1 MPEQLELLIDGQ
13 WRPAE
18 SGRWIE
24 VYNPANGELVG
35 RVPEAGATDA
45 RAALEAAERAFPAW
59 AALTP
64 SQRAAYLQRAAQ
76 LVKERRD
83 HLARLLTLEQG
94 KPLRDA
100 EKEIVDAANTLEFF
114 AAEATRVRG
123 EVIPND
129 PATTRSIVI
138 KQPVGVAVGISPWNY
153 PVSLLAWKLG
163 PALAAGC
170 TFVGKP
176 SSETPMAAM
185 EFVRCV
191 HDAGVPAGVV
201 NVVTGPGSTVG
212 RELVEN
218 PIARKVAVTGS
229 TATGRSVMASAAA
242 TLKRVSLEL
251 GGHSPLIVC
260 EDADVEKAAVQG
272 VYRGFR
278 NMGQVCNSVN
288 RIFVHKSVYDRFLEI
303 ALRETGKLTIGD
315 GLAQPDVDLG
325 PMLNQ
330 AGIDKTVAFIEDAV
344 AKGARL
350 LCGGKA
356 PEGEQY
362 ARGYFFEP
370 TILADATPDMLVL
383 QEEPF
388 GPIIAVAPF
397 DTLDEAIALANGVP
411 YGLVAYAYTR
421 SLPTAHR
428 LAEEIESGTVCINNV
443 VGSSLPAPYSGW
455 KQSGYG
461 VELSHH
467 AMDEYLQIKHVR
479 IDFAD

>member
-1 MPEQLELLIDGQ
+1 MQHELLNLIGGQ
-13 WRPAE
+13 WRPSQPGE
-18 SGRWIE
+18 WIE
-24 VYNPANGELVG
+24 VENPVNRTMIG
-35 RVPEAGATDA
+35 RVPKAGEADA
-45 RAALEAAERAFPAW
+45 RAALEAADRAFPEW

-64 SQRAAYLQRAAQ
+64 FDRATYLRKAAA

-100 EKEIVDAANTLEFF
+100 EKEIDDAAKTLEFF
-114 AAEATRVRG
+114 AEEAPRVRG
-123 EVIPND
+123 EVIPNQ
-129 PATTRSIVI
+129 PASARSLVI
-138 KQPVGVAVGISPWNY
+138 KQPIGVAVGISPWNY
-153 PVSLLAWKLG
+153 PVSLLAWKVG

-176 SSETPMAAM
+176 SSETPLAAI
-185 EFVRCV
+185 EFVRCL
-191 HDAGVPAGVV
+191 HDAGLPPGVV

-212 RELVEN
+212 KELVEN
-218 PIARKVAVTGS
+218 PISKKVAVTGS
-229 TATGRSVMASAAA
+229 TATGRSIMASASHH
-242 TLKRVSLEL
+242 LKKISLEL

-260 EDADVEKAAVQG
+260 EDANFEKAVAHG

-288 RIFVHKSVYDRFLEI
+288 RIFVHRSLYEKYLE
-303 ALRETGKLTIGD
+303 AAVRETAKLTIGD
-315 GLAQPDVDLG
+315 GLAEPDVDLG

-350 LCGGKA
+350 LCGGKK
-356 PEGEQY
+356 PEGELY
-362 ARGYFFEP
+362 ANGYFFEP
-370 TILADATPDMLVL
+370 TLLADVTQEMLL
-383 QEEPF
+383 MQEEPF
-388 GPIIAVAPF
+388 GPVIGIAPF

-411 YGLVAYAYTR
+411 YGLVAYAYTEC
-421 SLPTAHR
+421 LKTAAR
-428 LAEEIESGTVCINNV
+428 LAEELESGTVCINNV
-443 VGSSLPAPYSGW
+443 TGSSLPAPYSGW

-467 AMDEYLQIKHVR
+467 ALDEYLRMKHVR
-479 IDFAD
+479 IDLA